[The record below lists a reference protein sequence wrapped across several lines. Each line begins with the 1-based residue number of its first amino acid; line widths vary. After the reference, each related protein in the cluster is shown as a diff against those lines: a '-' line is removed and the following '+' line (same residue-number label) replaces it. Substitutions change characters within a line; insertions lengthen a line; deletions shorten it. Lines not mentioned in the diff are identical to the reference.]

1 MKKYIVIA
9 GVNGAGKST
18 LYRMN
23 KNLAD
28 MPRVNVDEIV
38 KERVQYRVEQGGHG
52 IPETDIE
59 KRYEETFEQLND
71 IYKECDLVAFYDN
84 TEIFRRFAICKKG
97 EIVRLSHNVPEWFSR
112 VER

>member
-18 LYRMN
+18 LYQMN

-38 KERVQYRVEQGGHG
+38 KEIGDWKNVSDVFEAGKIAVKKFRCIYQMERHL
-52 IPETDIE
+52 I
-59 KRYEETFEQLND
+59 KRLHCVANPLL
-71 IYKECDLVAFYDN
+71 IILKE
-84 TEIFRRFAICKKG
+84 RK
-97 EIVRLSHNVPEWFSR
+97 H
-112 VER
+112 